1 MKSSHFS
8 TVLPLASSSSLNR
21 MLAQARAYFVHQ
33 KKALALEN
41 LVWWIAV
48 ELMGQAGTH
57 TLWLEGGWIWWHS
70 LVSLKS
76 DGSSWRAGKGC
87 SKSCD
92 GFSWTTLLEL
102 SSSVPRVLIRATVT
116 ILPKDLSSL
125 NSWFNKIIV
134 IHKQTTMWHVN
145 VFFLTYKKLLC
156 IGNCDVK
163 ESQVYNFKYV
173 VSFNISKYF
182 SEGLKKTIG

>member
-1 MKSSHFS
+1 M
-8 TVLPLASSSSLNR
+8 LPLASSSSLNR
-21 MLAQARAYFVHQ
+21 MLAQAKAYFVHQ

-87 SKSCD
+87 GKSCD
-92 GFSWTTLLEL
+92 AFSWTNSLEL
-102 SSSVPRVLIRATVT
+102 SSSVPRVLIRASLT
-116 ILPKDLSSL
+116 ILPKDSSSL
-125 NSWFNKIIV
+125 NSWFNEIIV
-134 IHKQTTMWHVN
+134 IHEETTMWHVN
-145 VFFLTYKKLLC
+145 VFFLTCKHYVLVILTSLKEPETMWKGAKLTKWC
-156 IGNCDVK
+156 WG
-163 ESQVYNFKYV
+163 YRF
-173 VSFNISKYF
+173 
-182 SEGLKKTIG
+182 